1 MYFYSVFLQLLYFV
15 LDPNFNTVILV
26 SVKVERD
33 ENYIFYLLDFYY
45 YCTFILVL
53 FYNLNLH

>member
-45 YCTFILVL
+45 
-53 FYNLNLH
+53 